1 LQAHGHDFLVVAA
14 ILCKSDSM
22 VESL

>member
-1 LQAHGHDFLVVAA
+1 LQAHGHDFLIIAA
-14 ILCKSDSM
+14 ILSQSDSM